1 MPYYYNALF
10 KLAKAELTL
19 SPPQDW
25 AENGA
30 EVLSL
35 WFHGDRLNGVTPMSV
50 ILNGSSPV
58 YHDNPDV
65 TRIGTWTEWIID
77 LQAFTGVDLAS
88 VNSIAICLGDPS
100 NTQAG
105 GTGKMFFDS
114 IRLYGP

>member
-1 MPYYYNALF
+1 MA
-10 KLAKAELTL
+10 
-19 SPPQDW
+19 
-25 AENGA
+25 
-30 EVLSL
+30 
-35 WFHGDRLNGVTPMSV
+35 
-50 ILNGSSPV
+50 LNGSSAV
-58 YHDNPDV
+58 YHDNPDA
-65 TRIGTWTEWIID
+65 TRIDTWTEWIID